1 MQNIFYLPWW
11 FVRARFGGR
20 KAPLQTVLFISDQ
33 CNLHC
38 KHCNVY
44 SKTKAIIKSYDQIKE
59 ELQYSYRLGSRF
71 VDFEGGEPLIWKDGN
86 YKLNDLCDLA
96 KKIGFFS
103 TTITTNAQLP
113 FKDSHA
119 DSIWVSMDGTEHFHD
134 EIRGTGA
141 FSHLEKNIAESG
153 HPHLSVNMVINNLNY
168 RGVRQAVEFAARNP
182 GIQSISLNFHT
193 PYQGTENLHIS
204 DPNLRAQIIDE
215 IIALKKQ
222 KYPIMNSISGLK
234 LMKDNNFPKQ
244 CWVSNFIMPDGS
256 RYTECP
262 GKTAG
267 VCADCGFC

>member
-1 MQNIFYLPWW
+1 
-11 FVRARFGGR
+11 
-20 KAPLQTVLFISDQ
+20 
-33 CNLHC
+33 
-38 KHCNVY
+38 
-44 SKTKAIIKSYDQIKE
+44 
-59 ELQYSYRLGSRF
+59 
-71 VDFEGGEPLIWKDGN
+71 
-86 YKLNDLCDLA
+86 
-96 KKIGFFS
+96 
-103 TTITTNAQLP
+103 
-113 FKDSHA
+113 
-119 DSIWVSMDGTEHFHD
+119 
-134 EIRGTGA
+134 
-141 FSHLEKNIAESG
+141 
-153 HPHLSVNMVINNLNY
+153 HLSVNMVINNLNY

-267 VCADCGFC
+267 VCADCGFCMAGEMHSVFTFKLDTIWAGLKLRM